1 MNKLK
6 EKFMRFMQGR
16 NGVDQL
22 SQFLNIVVL
31 VLIVLTLF
39 IKWEPLYWLSIA
51 LLVYMYFRIFSKN
64 IPKRSVENQKFCNLR
79 YDLAIKK
86 NNLKKQW
93 EQRKI
98 YRFFRCPMCKQ
109 KVRVPKGRGKICITC
124 PKCRQEFVRRSQH
137 GGYMFGYINVNKKE
151 LSEEKQKIYQAYY
164 CGLCQT
170 LREHCGKKG
179 QVLLSY
185 DMTFLEL
192 LLTGL
197 YEPIHFEYEFTCMVH
212 PTKKQL
218 AYENEVSDYCAA
230 INVMLAYHNM
240 VDDWKDEK
248 KFSKKHAA
256 NVIHKDYEKFAEK
269 YPRQVQAI
277 ENYMKELA
285 EFEKKEETNID
296 LVAGLTGQMLGEVF
310 AWKEDE
316 WYQELKTLGFYMG
329 KFIYLMDAYEDVDK
343 DEKKNTYNPLRN
355 LKKDNPKDFETLTRL
370 MMTSMMSECAKS
382 FERLPIILHADILR
396 NILYSGV
403 WTKYEYIQLK
413 KKKRTK

>member
-1 MNKLK
+1 
-6 EKFMRFMQGR
+6 
-16 NGVDQL
+16 
-22 SQFLNIVVL
+22 
-31 VLIVLTLF
+31 
-39 IKWEPLYWLSIA
+39 
-51 LLVYMYFRIFSKN
+51 
-64 IPKRSVENQKFCNLR
+64 
-79 YDLAIKK
+79 
-86 NNLKKQW
+86 
-93 EQRKI
+93 
-98 YRFFRCPMCKQ
+98 
-109 KVRVPKGRGKICITC
+109 
-124 PKCRQEFVRRSQH
+124 
-137 GGYMFGYINVNKKE
+137 MFGYINVNKKE
-151 LSEEKQKIYQAYY
+151 LSEENQKIYQAFY

-179 QVLLSY
+179 QVLLSF

-197 YEPIHFEYEFTCMVH
+197 YEPNQFEYEFTCMIH

-230 INVMLAYHNM
+230 INVMLAYHNL

-248 KFSKKHAA
+248 KLSKKHAA
-256 NVIHKDYEKFAEK
+256 NVIYKDYLKFAEK
-269 YPRQVQAI
+269 YPRQRNAI
-277 ENYMKELA
+277 EEYMKNLA
-285 EFEKKEETNID
+285 QYEIANETNID
-296 LVAGLTGQMLGEVF
+296 LVAGLTGEMLGEVF

-316 WYQELKTLGFYMG
+316 WYHELKTLGYYMG

-355 LKKDNPKDFETLTRL
+355 LKKDNEKDFETLTRL

-413 KKKRTK
+413 KRKRKTK